1 MPKKFN
7 FEKIYKEYYPKILN
21 MMKAKTSKI
30 EDAEDITG
38 IVFEKAFKGLS
49 NFKWQGIP
57 VSSWLY
63 KIAKNSLIDFYRK
76 KKETLTAENI
86 LELKSPALTIEQ
98 DIVSTLYFEQILKHL
113 KPRDR
118 KIIYMKFFE
127 GHTNKSI
134 AKKLKL
140 TENNVAII
148 IYRVTKDLKK
158 NLD

>member
-1 MPKKFN
+1 MQKN
-7 FEKIYKEYYPKILN
+7 IVFEKIYKENYPKILN
-21 MMKAKTSKI
+21 FIKSKTSTV
-30 EDAEDITG
+30 EDAEDITSG
-38 IVFEKAFKGLS
+38 VFEKAFKGLD

-76 KKETLTAENI
+76 KKDSLTTEKM
-86 LELKSPALTIEQ
+86 LEIKGPRINSEQ
-98 DIVSTLYFEQILKHL
+98 DIMSNLCFEQIVNSL
-113 KPRDR
+113 KPRER

-127 GHTNKSI
+127 GHTNKNI

-148 IYRVTKDLKK
+148 IHRTIKDLRKA
-158 NLD
+158 LI

>member
-1 MPKKFN
+1 MLKN
-7 FEKIYKEYYPKILN
+7 IAFEKIYKENYSKILN
-21 MMKAKTSKI
+21 FIKSKTATV
-30 EDAEDITG
+30 EDAEDITSV
-38 IVFEKAFKGLS
+38 VFEKAFKGMG

-76 KKETLTAENI
+76 KKYSLTTEKM
-86 LELKSPALTIEQ
+86 LEIKGPIINSEQ
-98 DIVSTLYFEQILKHL
+98 DIMSNLCFEQIVNSL
-113 KPRDR
+113 KPRER

-127 GHTNKSI
+127 GHTNKNI

-148 IYRVTKDLKK
+148 IHRTIK
-158 NLD
+158 NLRKALI